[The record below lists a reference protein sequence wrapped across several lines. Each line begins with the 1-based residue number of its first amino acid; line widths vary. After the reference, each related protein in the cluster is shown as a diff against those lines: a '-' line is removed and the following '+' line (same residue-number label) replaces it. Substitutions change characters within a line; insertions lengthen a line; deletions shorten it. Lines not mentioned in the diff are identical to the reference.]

1 MKLILVYIIFSLL
14 LFQDQT
20 RYKSNDEFELKL
32 DLQFKKRPGPDMNKV
47 DLEKRTLPT
56 AGMNAPYLY
65 IDLRVLKPVAEESRV
80 KVLKNGRET
89 LMSRKFDPNLVIKLD
104 LGFTDDIKDQVTP
117 HHYLV
122 TFLSKDKEPLSRI
135 EIVFEEDGTYI
146 VNGEKRGK
154 I

>member
-1 MKLILVYIIFSLL
+1 MKMILVYVFSLF
-14 LFQDQT
+14 LFQDQA

-32 DLQFKKRPGPDMNKV
+32 DLQFKKRPGPDVNKV

-65 IDLRVLKPVAEESRV
+65 IDLRVLKPVAEEYRV
-80 KVLKNGRET
+80 KVLKNGKET
-89 LMSRKFDPNLVIKLD
+89 LMSRKFDPELVIKLD
-104 LGFTDDIKDQVTP
+104 LGFTDDIKDHVTP

-122 TFLSKDKEPLSRI
+122 TFFSKDKEPLSRI
-135 EIVFEEDGTYI
+135 EILFEEDGTYI

>member
-1 MKLILVYIIFSLL
+1 MKLILVYILSLF

-47 DLEKRTLPT
+47 DLERRTLPT

-65 IDLRVLKPVAEESRV
+65 LDLRVLKPIAEEFRV

-89 LMSRKFDPNLVIKLD
+89 LMSRKFDPDLVIKLD

-122 TFLSKDKEPLSRI
+122 TFFSKDKEPLSRI

>member
-1 MKLILVYIIFSLL
+1 MKIIFVYIFSLL
-14 LFQDQT
+14 LFQDQA

-32 DLQFKKRPGPDMNKV
+32 DLQFKKRPGPDINKV
-47 DLEKRTLPT
+47 ELEKRTLPT

-65 IDLRVLKPVAEESRV
+65 IDLRVLKPVAEEYRV

-89 LMSRKFDPNLVIKLD
+89 LMSRKFDPDLIIKLD
-104 LGFTDDIKDQVTP
+104 LGFTDDIKDHVTP

-122 TFLSKDKEPLSRI
+122 TFFSKDKEPLSRI
-135 EIVFEEDGTYI
+135 EILFEEDGTYI

>member
-1 MKLILVYIIFSLL
+1 MKLILVYIFSFF

-20 RYKSNDEFELKL
+20 RYKTNDEFELKL

>member
-1 MKLILVYIIFSLL
+1 M
-14 LFQDQT
+14 
-20 RYKSNDEFELKL
+20 
-32 DLQFKKRPGPDMNKV
+32 
-47 DLEKRTLPT
+47 
-56 AGMNAPYLY
+56 Y

>member
-1 MKLILVYIIFSLL
+1 MKLILVYIFSFF